1 MEMPIR
7 NYYELM
13 VFLKE
18 FTTTKMR
25 FFLIGF
31 MGAGKSFWGQRLATH
46 FDIPFVDLDT
56 YIELQTQQTIATI
69 FATKGEAAFR
79 KLESASLRDVC
90 HTYSTAIVACGGGT
104 PCFEH
109 GIDFMNEQ
117 GNTVYLRTSIDLLAK
132 RISADTT
139 TRPKLAQA
147 APADLTTH
155 IETLLHQREKYY
167 TQSQYS
173 IDMNQDDDTIFAT
186 LTNLYVQTSFT
197 SR

>member
-1 MEMPIR
+1 MQ
-7 NYYELM
+7 
-13 VFLKE
+13 
-18 FTTTKMR
+18 

-56 YIELQTQQTIATI
+56 YIELQTQQSIATL

-90 HTYSTAIVACGGGT
+90 LTYPTVIVACGGGT

-109 GIDFMNEQ
+109 GIDYMNEQ
-117 GNTVYLRTSIDLLAK
+117 GTTVYLLTSIELLAK

-147 APADLTTH
+147 TPSDLTTH
-155 IETLLHQREKYY
+155 IQTLLHQREKYY
-167 TQSQYS
+167 MQSQHS
-173 IDMNQDDDTIFAT
+173 IDMNQDDDATFAT
-186 LTNLYVQTSFT
+186 LIALYEQTSFT

>member
-1 MEMPIR
+1 
-7 NYYELM
+7 
-13 VFLKE
+13 
-18 FTTTKMR
+18 
-25 FFLIGF
+25 
-31 MGAGKSFWGQRLATH
+31 
-46 FDIPFVDLDT
+46 
-56 YIELQTQQTIATI
+56 
-69 FATKGEAAFR
+69 
-79 KLESASLRDVC
+79 
-90 HTYSTAIVACGGGT
+90 
-104 PCFEH
+104 
-109 GIDFMNEQ
+109 MNEQ

-167 TQSQYS
+167 SQSQYS